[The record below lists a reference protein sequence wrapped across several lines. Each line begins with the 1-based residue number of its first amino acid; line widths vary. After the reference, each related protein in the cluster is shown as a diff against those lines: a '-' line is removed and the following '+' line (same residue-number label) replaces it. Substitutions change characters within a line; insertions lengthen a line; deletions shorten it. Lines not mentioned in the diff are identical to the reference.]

1 MYKCSMNVVG
11 VWDLGVTP
19 SGKMDAQKNN
29 CTLHL
34 RSQLQHIFP
43 SLLRLIHQ
51 ALGECYCTAPPSKQW
66 RSTHSHQEAH
76 FESIQIR

>member
-1 MYKCSMNVVG
+1 MNVVG
-11 VWDLGVTP
+11 AWDLSVTP
-19 SGKMDAQKNN
+19 SGKTDAQKNN

-34 RSQLQHIFP
+34 RSRLRHIFP
-43 SLLRLIHQ
+43 SLLHLIHE
-51 ALGECYCTAPPSKQW
+51 ALGERYCTALPSKQW